1 MAPQGVAPRA
11 TAPQGVAPR
20 ATAPQ
25 GVAPRATA
33 RVAKAGAIYRGLH
46 ALHPDAHCELDHK
59 DPFTLLV
66 ATVLSAQTTDVAVN
80 KVTPKLFAT
89 YPDAQALA
97 AADPP
102 AVGELLRSGG
112 LGMYNQK
119 SKNIVGLAKGLIE
132 RHAGEVPRTLAELVK
147 LPGVGRKTA
156 NVVMGVSWGTPEGV
170 VVDTHVSRLSQ
181 RLGLTKK
188 TEPEEIEQALCKL
201 FPREVWD
208 PLSHTL
214 IFHGRR
220 VCFAQKPACS
230 ACGVSTLCPNAFK
243 AENVGRKQRG

>member
-1 MAPQGVAPRA
+1 MQSAASAVVGKSDRA
-11 TAPQGVAPR
+11 AKKLAVTTTLADKQ
-20 ATAPQ
+20 
-25 GVAPRATA
+25 
-33 RVAKAGAIYRGLH
+33 AKAGAVFAGLR

-59 DPFTLLV
+59 NAFELLV

-80 KVTPKLFAT
+80 KVTPKLFAS
-89 YPDAQALA
+89 YPDARALA
-97 AADPP
+97 AADQPE
-102 AVGELLRSGG
+102 VGELLRTGG

-119 SKNIVGLAKGLIE
+119 SKNIVGLARGLME
-132 RHAGEVPRTLAELVK
+132 NHAGEVPRTLAELVQ

-156 NVVMGVSWGTPEGV
+156 NVVMGVTWGMPEGV
-170 VVDTHVSRLSQ
+170 VVDTHVQRLSQ
-181 RLGLTKK
+181 RLGFTKK

-243 AENVGRKQRG
+243 AENVGRKKR